1 MTSHELSLHAFVA
14 PHIMIIGSLQH
25 IMAEMRNE
33 QEAFRFENR

>member
-14 PHIMIIGSLQH
+14 PHMIIGSLQH